1 MNVERP
7 PMKDSEENIFKQMDV
22 VASEMENLFYHL
34 FSPRNPGKSVC
45 QHAWSPLS
53 DVYETADKLIVKMD
67 LAGVTREDIGI
78 SLDEDRLVIRGVRRE
93 QAHAEVISY
102 HQMEVNY
109 GYFERVF
116 HLRANIR
123 QEDVTAHFEAGFLTI
138 TIKKAPPREE
148 KSINISV
155 E

>member
-1 MNVERP
+1 
-7 PMKDSEENIFKQMDV
+7 MKDSEENIFKQMDV

-34 FSPRNPGKSVC
+34 FSPRNPAKTVC

-67 LAGVTREDIGI
+67 LAGVSREDIGI
-78 SLDEDRLVIRGVRRE
+78 TLDEERLTIRGVRRE
-93 QAHAEVISY
+93 QAPADVISY

-116 HLRANIR
+116 HLRAGVR
-123 QEDVTAHFEAGFLTI
+123 EEDIAAHFEDGFLTI
-138 TIKKAPPREE
+138 TIEKVPPRDE
-148 KSINISV
+148 KSIGINV